1 MDNIIYNAIT
11 QYYTAISKLGYY
23 KYGDVFSLLV
33 LCFLRDFVYQ
43 DYRGI
48 ISRSDYSVIEKALSC
63 LFGSNCLIPYPD
75 YLKMGKLKLGEMTEV
90 LSRVKAAEE
99 ELRVHDLRIKDND
112 ALIEDNIRRIDEYG
126 TRLDSHDEHLSD
138 HDTHLTAIDNELYY
152 EDGGETKS
160 RLSRLEGT
168 KVVKGNQEITEI
180 RPIFGP
186 E

>member
-1 MDNIIYNAIT
+1 MGCLAWVTLNLVDVMDNIIYNAIT

-75 YLKMGKLKLGEMTEV
+75 YLKMGKLHIGEMTEMAH
-90 LSRVKAAEE
+90 RVKT
-99 ELRVHDLRIKDND
+99 L
-112 ALIEDNIRRIDEYG
+112 EDTEVLKAFDGDDENS
-126 TRLDSHDEHLSD
+126 DIMILSD
-138 HDTHLTAIDNELYY
+138 DSE
-152 EDGGETKS
+152 ESE
-160 RLSRLEGT
+160 
-168 KVVKGNQEITEI
+168 
-180 RPIFGP
+180 
-186 E
+186 